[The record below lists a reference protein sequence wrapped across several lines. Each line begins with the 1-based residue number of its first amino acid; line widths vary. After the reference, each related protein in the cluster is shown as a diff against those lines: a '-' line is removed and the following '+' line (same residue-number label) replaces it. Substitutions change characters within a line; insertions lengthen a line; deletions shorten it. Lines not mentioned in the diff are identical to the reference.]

1 MHLPLENYFV
11 VVGRAPT
18 RSAAAVS
25 PAVTATEAIC
35 LAVMTNLGGH
45 GDVAGRARRLRPCA
59 AGRSRWRSVREG
71 GSPQV
76 SERRRDGKEGVDGE
90 ED

>member
-35 LAVMTNLGGH
+35 LAVKTNLGGH
-45 GDVAGRARRLRPCA
+45 GDVAGRARRLTA
-59 AGRSRWRSVREG
+59 SGLALLAGRG
-71 GSPQV
+71 GAV
-76 SERRRDGKEGVDGE
+76 
-90 ED
+90 